1 MKIKD
6 FYKENGYVVVRNLID
21 KLTINK
27 FLNIFSKEIVF
38 NHAVKLPLM
47 DKQKYTRPKFKNNV
61 LQSPISDPHNI
72 MYKNIKLKR
81 FNKECLKI
89 ILNSKIYKVLKIL
102 YGEKNY
108 KLVMS
113 MFFDQN
119 VGTPAHQDCYYLES
133 LPISN
138 LTAAWIALED
148 IDEKAGRFYVI
159 PKSNKRLIFLNE
171 KEINDPNLYE
181 KKIEKLIIKEKMQ
194 IIAPE
199 LKKGD
204 VLFWN
209 SGTIHGSLKTK
220 NTVYTRKSFTCHFI
234 PNSCSYI
241 RNRYSNEV
249 RNFES
254 FKHKNFICKVD
265 RNFKIK
271 KNYKKRNISS
281 FNQQN
286 FN

>member
-1 MKIKD
+1 
-6 FYKENGYVVVRNLID
+6 
-21 KLTINK
+21 
-27 FLNIFSKEIVF
+27 
-38 NHAVKLPLM
+38 
-47 DKQKYTRPKFKNNV
+47 
-61 LQSPISDPHNI
+61 
-72 MYKNIKLKR
+72 
-81 FNKECLKI
+81 
-89 ILNSKIYKVLKIL
+89 
-102 YGEKNY
+102 
-108 KLVMS
+108 
-113 MFFDQN
+113 
-119 VGTPAHQDCYYLES
+119 
-133 LPISN
+133 
-138 LTAAWIALED
+138 
-148 IDEKAGRFYVI
+148 
-159 PKSNKRLIFLNE
+159 
-171 KEINDPNLYE
+171 
-181 KKIEKLIIKEKMQ
+181 MQ

-220 NTVYTRKSFTCHFI
+220 NTFFTRKSFTCHFI

-271 KNYKKRNISS
+271 KKYKKRNISS